1 MLSVEKMFAPKK
13 NPQRREREEIEE
25 GILEHEARKDKS
37 NDLVSKELFSSDK
50 FLEKNGT
57 ESADSIYEW
66 YAKAMQ
72 RRDRE
77 PLGKDSFIN
86 HFFEGGSLDNPFMFG
101 DKEKG
106 YLLGYSKYGVFIP
119 THFAPKS
126 LRTGV
131 ELIQK
136 LGRSK
141 ETPCVMA
148 ITEDLVE
155 TITKM
160 PEWHSVDMGFLA
172 MFRSSTLKK
181 KIVHNEHPEVRN
193 LMLGLLEEY
202 LKEASSLSPED
213 EAEDDDEDYYGDG
226 SDAADDE
233 ND

>member
-1 MLSVEKMFAPKK
+1 MQNAEKMFAPKK
-13 NPQRREREEIEE
+13 NPQRREQGEIMD
-25 GILEHEARKDKS
+25 GVLEYESGKS
-37 NDLVSKELFSSDK
+37 NGETMISKELFPSDK
-50 FLEKNGT
+50 FLEKNGA
-57 ESADSIYEW
+57 EAMDSIYDW
-66 YAKAMQ
+66 YAKAMA

-77 PLGKDSFIN
+77 PLEEDRFRS
-86 HFFEGGSLDNPFMFG
+86 HFFEGGSSDSPFMFG

-172 MFRSSTLKK
+172 MFQSSALKK

-202 LKEASSLSPED
+202 LKEASSLSPGD
-213 EAEDDDEDYYGDG
+213 EEDDDDYYYSDG
-226 SDAADDE
+226 SDAVDDE